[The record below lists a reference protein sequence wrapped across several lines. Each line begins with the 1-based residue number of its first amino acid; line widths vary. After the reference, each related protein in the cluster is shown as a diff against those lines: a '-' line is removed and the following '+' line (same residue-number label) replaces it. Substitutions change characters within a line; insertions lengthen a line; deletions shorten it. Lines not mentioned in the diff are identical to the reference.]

1 MTRAKVFTALW
12 IIAFDLHL
20 GVAVFDRLCLVALLH
35 LDDEFLGAVTSL
47 AWLDAARLVD
57 DRHAAHVRY
66 HLVLAAIF
74 FGCDALLREPIPF
87 RFAVAVAC

>member
-1 MTRAKVFTALW
+1 MTRGKIFTALR
-12 IIAFDLHL
+12 IIAFDLH
-20 GVAVFDRLCLVALLH
+20 VRFAVFDSLRSVALLH